1 MPAHKQAFAITELN
15 EETTL
20 NKEDSLTS
28 EYEQLNK
35 KFDSIISKI
44 KVRKSKRSKKLAAP
58 EAK

>member
-1 MPAHKQAFAITELN
+1 MPAHKQVFAITETDN
-15 EETTL
+15 TL
-20 NKEDSLTS
+20 LDESDGLVS

-44 KVRKSKRSKKLAAP
+44 KVRKSKRRKKLAAP

>member
-1 MPAHKQAFAITELN
+1 MPAHKHAFTITEL
-15 EETTL
+15 EEDVSIET
-20 NKEDSLTS
+20 DSLTS

-44 KVRKSKRSKKLAAP
+44 KVRKNKRRKKKLASS